1 MRSLKNVLL
10 AVLVIAIAGG
20 AALATDVTFQVNMS
34 WQDELGNFDPLAD
47 DIVVRGDFTDWGD
60 GDPLVL
66 SDAGEG
72 IWSGTFDIAEG
83 EYGYKFV
90 IEPAEGDAMW
100 EGVDNRPL
108 TVAAD
113 PVILDV
119 VWFDNQEPVEL
130 TDVEVFFQVDMSV
143 QMAIGNFDPDVDIVV
158 VRGGTPPL
166 EWGGTTH
173 TCERETGT
181 DIWTIWIQ
189 FADHGVGVTSEHKF
203 VIVAGGQDN
212 WESSPNRPFTPTGE
226 EPDDNENGYGELILE
241 PVFFADQ
248 TADMFTLTDVT
259 VTFNCDVYAAQAKI
273 DDPDAWVVDV
283 QSGDT
288 VFTIESVGV
297 AGFFNSWPWGS
308 IPAENTLALDE
319 GTIWTGD
326 IIFPAGSTVDLEY
339 KYGLNDL
346 DVEGAVESNRFVF
359 LDEDLG
365 QVTVNDVFGDQGDLY
380 DDYLSVEELETAVV
394 PSTFTLEQNYPNP
407 FNPST
412 SFVFNLPQRA
422 DVNVTIFNVNGQVVF
437 SHNAG
442 NMNAGKYSMTF
453 NAETLASGMYFYRVE
468 AGAMTATKRMV
479 LMK

>member
-1 MRSLKNVLL
+1 MRSFKTVFM

-34 WQDELGNFDPLAD
+34 WQDELGNFDPEMD
-47 DIVVRGDFTDWGD
+47 EVVVRGTMTDWGD
-60 GDPLVL
+60 GDPLAL

-72 IWSGTFDIAEG
+72 IWSGTFDVAEG
-83 EYGYKFV
+83 DHEYKFV
-90 IEPAEGDAMW
+90 IETQGAW
-100 EGVDNRPL
+100 EGVDNRL
-108 TVAAD
+108 VTVAGD

-119 VWFDNQEPVEL
+119 VWFNNQEPVEL
-130 TDVEVFFQVDMSV
+130 TDVEVLCQVDMSV
-143 QMAIGNFDPDVDIVV
+143 QMAIGNFDPDAGDIVV

-166 EWGGTTH
+166 EWGGDAH
-173 TCERETGT
+173 TCARETGT
-181 DIWTIWIQ
+181 DIWSIWIQ
-189 FADHGVGVTSEHKF
+189 FDDHGIGVTTEHKF
-203 VIVAGGQDN
+203 VIISGGQDN

-226 EPDDNENGYGELILE
+226 EPDENENGYGEIILDV
-241 PVFFADQ
+241 VFFADQ

-273 DDPDAWVVDV
+273 DDPDAWITDV

-288 VFTIESVGV
+288 VFVIEAVGV

-308 IPAENTLALDE
+308 IPAENALAHDE

-359 LDEDLG
+359 LDEDAG

-380 DDYLSVEELETAVV
+380 DDYLSVEELETAVI
-394 PSTFTLEQNYPNP
+394 PSSFTLEQNYPNP

-422 DVNVTIFNVNGQVVF
+422 DVAVTIFNVNGQVVF
-437 SHNAG
+437 SENAG
-442 NMNAGKYSMTF
+442 NMNPGKYSMTF
-453 NAETLASGMYFYRVE
+453 NAETLASGVYFYRVE
-468 AGAMTATKRMV
+468 AGEMTATKRMV